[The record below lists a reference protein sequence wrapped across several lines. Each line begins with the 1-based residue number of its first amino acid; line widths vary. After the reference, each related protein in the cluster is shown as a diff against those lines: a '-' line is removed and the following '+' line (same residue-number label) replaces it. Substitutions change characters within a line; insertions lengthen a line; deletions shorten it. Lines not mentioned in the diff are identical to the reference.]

1 MLPVACAADLAASI
15 ARFLHE
21 CGEGDT
27 EYESVERMDGPGQD
41 IVSF

>member
-21 CGEGDT
+21 CGESDT
-27 EYESVERMDGPGQD
+27 EYEPVERMDGPGQD